1 MADELLEAA
10 EASARASFF
19 LASGTIV
26 ATVIMAISAILIGR
40 LLGPELYGQYS
51 LILSA
56 PQLLFL
62 FTDFGINQGIIKFAA
77 SLRAEGK
84 HDSVTRLI
92 QNAVKFKILLGTA
105 FFAINFV
112 FADFF
117 ALLVNRPELAPY
129 VRIASFSI
137 IFQVILSTVSASYVG
152 LDKTEYDPLT
162 TNTQAIIKTIFSV
175 ALVLLG
181 FSVAGAIIGNVLGYV
196 VAGILGL
203 GIVFFKLLK
212 PPSKIAGESM
222 MRNLKMLL
230 TYGAPL
236 YASALLAGFTGPYQN
251 ILLGFFTTDLDI
263 GNFRA
268 ATNFVVLIG
277 ILPASINT
285 ALFPA
290 FSKLYASKGEK
301 IKDFFKITN
310 KYTCLLIVPIITLI
324 IILSKE
330 IVQVIYGSTY
340 QSAFLFLS
348 LSILVYFLVAIG
360 YANLTSLFNGLG
372 ETRITFKITLINV
385 LTLTILAPFFA
396 KTYNVPG
403 LIIASLLSSFI
414 GTLYASY
421 VAITKFKIEF
431 DIKSIM
437 KIYLIS
443 ATSGIPII
451 SLTIFTHFPEVFK
464 VVFGGFLY
472 IFIYVTLAPLTG
484 VINNSEIQTLKN
496 ITQKTRSL
504 ALISKPL
511 LRYWEKISKAKAAP
525 QHDTQ

>member
-1 MADELLEAA
+1 MTEELLEAA
-10 EASARASFF
+10 EASARTSFF

-26 ATVIMAISAILIGR
+26 ATIILAISAILIGR
-40 LLGPELYGQYS
+40 LLGPELYGQYT

-84 HDSVTRLI
+84 QDHVTRLI
-92 QNAVKFKILLGTA
+92 HNVMLFKIFLGTA
-105 FFAINFV
+105 FFAINFA

-117 ALLVNRPELAPY
+117 ALLINRPELAPY

-137 IFQVILSTVSASYVG
+137 IFQVIFSTVSASYVG

-212 PPSKIAGESM
+212 PSSKTTGESM
-222 MRNLKMLL
+222 RQNLKMLL
-230 TYGAPL
+230 TYGTPLYVSTLVSSFAPL
-236 YASALLAGFTGPYQN
+236 YQN
-251 ILLGFFTTDLDI
+251 IVLAFVTTDVEI

-268 ATNFVVLIG
+268 ATNFLALLG
-277 ILPASINT
+277 ILPTSIAI

-290 FSKLYASKGEK
+290 FSKLGSLNIEK
-301 IKDFFKITN
+301 IREFFKIAN
-310 KYTCLLIVPIITLI
+310 KYTSLIIVPITIFT

-330 IVQVIYGSTY
+330 IVQIIYGSTY
-340 QSAFLFLS
+340 ETAYLFLA
-348 LSILVYFLVAIG
+348 LSCLIYFLVAIG
-360 YANLTSLFNGLG
+360 YISLTSLFNGLG
-372 ETRITFKITLINV
+372 ETLTTLKIALVAFLIFI
-385 LTLTILAPFFA
+385 ILAPIFSQL
-396 KTYNVPG
+396 YNVPG
-403 LIIASLLSSFI
+403 LIIASLISNSVATAY
-414 GTLYASY
+414 GSY
-421 VAITKFKIEF
+421 IARTRFKIRF
-431 DIKSIM
+431 DTAPIT

-443 ATSGIPII
+443 ALSGIPLILTSNFL
-451 SLTIFTHFPEVFK
+451 SLSNLITFVL
-464 VVFGGFLY
+464 GAFLY
-472 IFIYVTLAPLTG
+472 LFIYATLVPLTK
-484 VINNSEIQTLKN
+484 VISNPEIQTLKN
-496 ITQKTRSL
+496 ITQKSKSL
-504 ALISKPL
+504 GLVAKPL
-511 LRYWEKISKAKAAP
+511 LRYWENILEAKAAV